1 MTIRILLVD
10 DQDLMRLGL
19 AMVLGDVPDFAI
31 VGEASDGESGVAR
44 ARELKPDVILMD
56 VRMPGADGIE
66 ATRRIIAERPETK
79 VIILTTFDLD
89 EYAFSGLNAGA
100 SGFLVKDAPPDQ
112 LSAAVR
118 AVHVGDAAISPRV
131 TKRLLELYGGSLPES
146 GGSAAS
152 DQIALLSER
161 ERAVLE
167 LIGEGLTN
175 NEIAERLFLAEST
188 VKTHVG
194 RVLAKLDVRDRIGA
208 VILAHRTG
216 LV

>member
-19 AMVLGDVPDFAI
+19 AMVLGDVPDFAV
-31 VGEASDGESGVAR
+31 VGEASDGETGIAR
-44 ARELKPDVILMD
+44 ARELEPDVVLMD
-56 VRMPGADGIE
+56 VRMPGVDGIE
-66 ATRRIIAERPETK
+66 ATQRIVEERPATRI
-79 VIILTTFDLD
+79 VVLTTFDLD

-100 SGFLVKDAPPDQ
+100 SGFLVKDAPADQ
-112 LSAAVR
+112 LIAAVR
-118 AVHVGDAAISPRV
+118 SVHAGDAVISPRV

-146 GGSAAS
+146 GGTVAADHLAMLS
-152 DQIALLSER
+152 DR
-161 ERAVLE
+161 ERDVLI

-175 NEIAERLFLAEST
+175 GEIAQRLYLAEST

-194 RVLAKLDVRDRIGA
+194 RLLAKLELRDRVSA